1 MGCDPLKHCNAAQHL
16 DAGDCSSLRRKNSNW
31 SPATGSNAPTDQE
44 SRDGES
50 AKYRSAT
57 YETFLATKGSFMAE
71 SELEVTERSKEICKM
86 LLDEKQTIP
95 EGTTMFQNDR
105 FRKACQKLQSKNE
118 SRVIQ
123 DISLLIVPAAE
134 TLATCGAKNLEC
146 LVERCLEYC

>member
-1 MGCDPLKHCNAAQHL
+1 MSKIQLKRLVA
-16 DAGDCSSLRRKNSNW
+16 SLCRKNSNS

-44 SRDGES
+44 SRDGKS

-95 EGTTMFQNDR
+95 EGTIFQNDR

-123 DISLLIVPAAE
+123 DISRLIVPAAE